1 VFSINVDV
9 SPCRNTKGFDYEARS
24 RRMSAPT
31 WPSIFRERS
40 IAPMT
45 TGVGLRVAGAST
57 RNSVPARAAR
67 LFDSLP
73 HERNGRSPARRRGL
87 RIFELVS
94 RHRHVDPFL
103 VHSGPIRERTALDV
117 QVEVRSAE

>member
-57 RNSVPARAAR
+57 RNSSQLEPRAYLI
-67 LFDSLP
+67 LF
-73 HERNGRSPARRRGL
+73 HT
-87 RIFELVS
+87 
-94 RHRHVDPFL
+94 
-103 VHSGPIRERTALDV
+103 SGMAGPPPDGVGCVYLSSSI
-117 QVEVRSAE
+117 VR